1 MSIAKLSVIDRSI
14 AINNGGLPFG
24 SPSDDPHQAFQPTR
38 LEVVDQLASYP
49 EHKIPKDEVRKV
61 QLTNRQVYK
70 TQQVLAI
77 VTDAME
83 QLEKLLNQI
92 DWVEGREQASD
103 GILSQKVDSLID
115 VRNQLTQTQQDMD
128 QLQHQFEETTSDWIA
143 HLPQSEADFYTI
155 REVKQAK
162 ERQTWISGQIANNSG
177 LAFEVQAEQISN
189 HVLLSLV

>member
-1 MSIAKLSVIDRSI
+1 MSITKLSVSDRSI
-14 AINNGGLPFG
+14 AINNGRLPFG
-24 SPSDDPHQAFQPTR
+24 SPSDDPHQTFQPTR
-38 LEVVDQLASYP
+38 LEVVDPLASYS

-70 TQQVLAI
+70 TQQVLAV

-92 DWVEGREQASD
+92 DWVEGGEQASD

-115 VRNQLTQTQQDMD
+115 VRNQLTQTQQDVD
-128 QLQHQFEETTSDWIA
+128 QLQHQFEGITSDWIA
-143 HLPQSEADFYTI
+143 HLPQSEANFSTV

-162 ERQTWISGQIANNSG
+162 ERQTWISRQIDNDSG

-189 HVLLSLV
+189 HVLLSLI